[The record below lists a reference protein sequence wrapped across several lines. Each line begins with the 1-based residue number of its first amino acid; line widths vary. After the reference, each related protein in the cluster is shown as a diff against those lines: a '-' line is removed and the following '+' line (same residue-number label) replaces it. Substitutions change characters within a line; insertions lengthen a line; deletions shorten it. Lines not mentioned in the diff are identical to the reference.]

1 MTLPDAVK
9 KLIQV
14 SEELKEFSLNLEII
28 IEIRHYQAI
37 IGRDRIKA
45 YDDFEWLIEEVYG
58 DESDNMMQ
66 MLDNTELDL
75 SDIWEYGKGFSLGDI
90 ELSNND
96 ETYGQIL
103 LYVNFLTPK

>member
-9 KLIQV
+9 KLIHV

-45 YDDFEWLIEEVYG
+45 YDDFERLIETVYS

-75 SDIWEYGKGFSLGDI
+75 SDIWEFDKGFSLCAID
-90 ELSNND
+90 LSNND

-103 LYVNFLTPK
+103 LHINFLTLE